1 MTEQDLTLRLE
12 DYRREESRR
21 QSAGDG
27 GVYSMDEILRELMA
41 QYQPLP
47 STPADSRSVTSLV
60 AC

>member
-1 MTEQDLTLRLE
+1 MTDQDLTLRLE
-12 DYRREESRR
+12 EYRREESRR
-21 QSAGDG
+21 QTAGDG

-47 STPADSRSVTSLV
+47 STAPDSRSAPSLV